1 MNCIIRFFA
10 NQPHR
15 TPEGV
20 ALWTRAGGDWAN
32 TALALKQLAPY
43 RERFAFIWDAER
55 VAKVRPTV
63 FDDHQAG
70 LSVPVRRT
78 KPLRKI
84 WRRRDFQARGWAR
97 HNTIIVDDTP
107 ENFMKNFGNGI
118 PIPAYNAWDA
128 SDAWLPRLRSFISSW
143 PDDTSDLRPIEK
155 RFWTLEGKQEGWWG
169 AGTAVDEREA
179 GACGPPGHDA

>member
-84 WRRRDFQARGWAR
+84 WRRRDFQVPWVSLPPPSTSRRTSPRRALAVPHTLPPHEPPHRRHAAGSGLGSPQYDHRG
-97 HNTIIVDDTP
+97 
-107 ENFMKNFGNGI
+107 
-118 PIPAYNAWDA
+118 
-128 SDAWLPRLRSFISSW
+128 
-143 PDDTSDLRPIEK
+143 
-155 RFWTLEGKQEGWWG
+155 
-169 AGTAVDEREA
+169 
-179 GACGPPGHDA
+179 